1 VNRPDATGS
10 IRSSPVFLVLLPLDN
25 LPSEDCTFHIE
36 DGEIIIFHFFF
47 SMDSHHIVESP
58 DFLLHAL

>member
-1 VNRPDATGS
+1 
-10 IRSSPVFLVLLPLDN
+10 VFLVLLPLDN

-47 SMDSHHIVESP
+47 SMDSHYIVESP